1 MSVDRRLRNGL
12 AHEVASVDADVDR
25 LLGDVVRRGRRLR
38 RLRRV
43 AGVTLTTLMVVAIVI
58 VTSTVRD
65 AIRDRTAQPAVP
77 PPLGSIE
84 GTYSVQIEHADASGS
99 GTRDLAGRWQFTLRG
114 DGLLTTQG
122 PAGATL
128 STAPTQYQVT
138 GDRILTTA
146 FASGTC
152 SGVGVYRWS
161 RQGPMLSF
169 ALVSD
174 TCAVRVALF
183 TSHPWLAP

>member
-1 MSVDRRLRNGL
+1 MSVDGRLRNGL
-12 AHEVASVDADVDR
+12 SHEAASVDADVDG
-25 LLGDVVRRGRRLR
+25 LLCDVVQRGRRLR

-43 AGVTLTTLMVVAIVI
+43 AGVTITTLMIVAIVI
-58 VTSTVRD
+58 VTPAVRD
-65 AIRDRTAQPAVP
+65 AIRDHSTQPAA

-84 GTYSVQIEHADASGS
+84 GTYMVQIERADTSGS
-99 GTRDLAGRWQFTLRG
+99 GTRDLSGSWQFTLRG
-114 DGLLTTQG
+114 DGLLTAQG

-128 STAPTQYQVT
+128 STQPTHYQVT

-161 RQGPMLSF
+161 REGPSLSF
-169 ALVSD
+169 AVVSD
-174 TCAVRVALF
+174 PCATRVALF
-183 TSHPWLAP
+183 TAHPWRTP